1 MDTKIEV
8 EVSVG
13 ELLDKI
19 TILQIKTERIKDE
32 AKLKNVRAELNHLT
46 NVQKRAVQ
54 FNSEIKS
61 LFQKL
66 KETNENLWEIE
77 DEIRD
82 HEKSK
87 DFGPEFIHLARMVYM
102 KNDLRC
108 YIKRQ
113 LNEKLGSELKEEK
126 SYTEYSF
133 NA

>member
-1 MDTKIEV
+1 MDSKIEV
-8 EVSVG
+8 EVSAG

-19 TILQIKTERIKDE
+19 SILEIKMERIKDE
-32 AKLKNVRAELNHLT
+32 TKLKNVRVELSHLI
-46 NVQKRAVQ
+46 NVQNRAVQ
-54 FNSEIKS
+54 FDARVKS

-66 KETNENLWEIE
+66 KETNESLWEIE
-77 DEIRD
+77 DEIRA
-82 HEKSK
+82 HEKAK

-108 YIKRQ
+108 HIKQ
-113 LNEKLGSELKEEK
+113 ELNEKLGSELKEEK

>member
-1 MDTKIEV
+1 MDSKIEV
-8 EVSVG
+8 EVSAG

-19 TILQIKTERIKDE
+19 CILEIKMERIKDE
-32 AKLKNVRAELNHLT
+32 TKLKNVRVELSHLI
-46 NVQKRAVQ
+46 NVQNRAVQ
-54 FNSEIKS
+54 FDARVKS

-66 KETNENLWEIE
+66 KETNESLWEIE
-77 DEIRD
+77 DEIRA
-82 HEKSK
+82 HEKAK

-108 YIKRQ
+108 HIKQ
-113 LNEKLGSELKEEK
+113 ELNEKLGSELKEEK

>member
-1 MDTKIEV
+1 MNSKIEV

-19 TILQIKTERIKDE
+19 TILQIKTERIQDE
-32 AKLKNVRAELNHLT
+32 AKLKNVRAELRHLSD
-46 NVQKRAVQ
+46 VQNRAVT
-54 FNSEIKS
+54 FDSEIKA

-66 KETNENLWEIE
+66 KETNESLWEIE

-82 HEKSK
+82 HEKAK

-108 YIKRQ
+108 HLKRE